1 MFKSIWWRIA
11 VPYIAVLLVATLG
24 LTLYLSA
31 EVHSARLDDLGG
43 HLLDEATLMANSLS
57 EQLGREAEAKTL
69 NDQALRWADLIGQR
83 VTIIAADGTVLGDSH
98 ADTSEMEN
106 HSFRSE
112 IQQASSTGSGI
123 ASRYSQTLQMD
134 VMYGAVAVRNGGELV
149 GFVRVALPLE
159 DIEANVSRLNRA
171 LLTAGSLTALVALVL
186 ATYAAS
192 RTIGPVRKLTDAV
205 ERMAAGDFSG
215 RLLPTTND
223 EIGTLTRSFN
233 HMVDELQDKVGT
245 LALEQARL
253 SAVLE
258 HMADGV
264 VITDEVGN
272 VVMINTAAARILR
285 YDEAQAVGRRFPQV
299 AHSHQLIDLW
309 NRCYDS
315 QEEQAETVE
324 SLLYGDFLYAVVT
337 PLRGSVPSRYM
348 VMLQDLTRIRR
359 LETIRRD
366 FVTNISHELRT
377 PLASLSL
384 VVETLQD
391 GAIDDPSAARRFLSH
406 METEL
411 ASVTQLVEELLEL
424 SRIESGRV
432 PLETKST
439 RVAKLVQ
446 KPVTR
451 LQPQAERAGV
461 SLSIAIPDDLP
472 RVLAD
477 AKRIQ
482 QVVTNLVH
490 NAIKFT
496 PSGGAITV
504 FARRSGPTDRL
515 VPSGPSQ
522 GVSEGHEPGSVT
534 GEVPEIIIG
543 VTDNGVGIPSEDMPR
558 IFERFY
564 KTDRARAQDGTGLGL
579 AISKHIV
586 QGHGGRIWVE
596 SLEGVGS
603 TFYFSL
609 PVAPETQAGSDQP
622 NRPVM

>member
-1 MFKSIWWRIA
+1 MVRQEGS
-11 VPYIAVLLVATLG
+11 P
-24 LTLYLSA
+24 S
-31 EVHSARLDDLGG
+31 
-43 HLLDEATLMANSLS
+43 LDEQAH
-57 EQLGREAEAKTL
+57 QLAE
-69 NDQALRWADLIGQR
+69 LIGQR
-83 VTIIAADGTVLGDSH
+83 VTIIAADGTVLGESH
-98 ADTSEMEN
+98 TDYVEMQN
-106 HSFRSE
+106 HLFRSE
-112 IQQASSTGSGI
+112 IQQALSKGSGI

-134 VMYGAVAVRNGGELV
+134 VMYAAVAVKDEGELF
-149 GFVRVALPLE
+149 GFARVALPLNE
-159 DIEANVSRLNRA
+159 IEANVSRLNRT
-171 LLTAGSLTALVALVL
+171 LLVSGGLIALVAVV
-186 ATYAAS
+186 ATTYVSS
-192 RTIGPVRKLTDAV
+192 RTIRPVRRLTDAV
-205 ERMAAGDFSG
+205 ERMAAGDFTG

-233 HMVDELQDKVGT
+233 HMQDQLEDKVT
-245 LALEQARL
+245 NLALEQARL
-253 SAVLE
+253 SAILE

-264 VITDEVGN
+264 VITDAQGD
-272 VVMINTAAARILR
+272 VVMINAAALRILR
-285 YDEAQAVGRRFPQV
+285 CDGEQAAGRRFSQI

-309 NRCYDS
+309 NRCNDS
-315 QEEQAETVE
+315 QVEQAETVE
-324 SLLYGDFLYAVVT
+324 SPLYGDFLHAVVT

-391 GAIDDPSAARRFLSH
+391 GAIDDPTAARRFLSH

-461 SLSIAIPDDLP
+461 SLSMAIPDDLP

-504 FARRSGPTDRL
+504 FARRGGPSDRL
-515 VPSGPSQ
+515 YSSDRSQ
-522 GVSEGHEPGSVT
+522 GVSEGRGSGSVT
-534 GEVPEIIIG
+534 REVPEIIIG
-543 VTDNGVGIPSEDMPR
+543 VTDTGVGIASEDVPR

-579 AISKHIV
+579 AIAKHIV

-596 SLEGVGS
+596 SLEGAGS

-609 PVAPETQAGSDQP
+609 PVAPEAQADSDQP